1 MKVNQTTNICP
12 GLKPVQLPLVGKCVS
27 INSATRIFCR
37 KAMMTGI
44 SSVRSWVMVICSL
57 IPRAYLNSYFLAKIR
72 TNCEEQGTAYQDI
85 WVYQSYTQGY
95 YYGDPQNCID
105 QDVAPLGPTSG
116 ERLGYQTQ
124 KPEGLLDRIIR
135 SSCPNEGI
143 VLDPFCG
150 CGTAIHAAQKLGKQ
164 W

>member
-12 GLKPVQLPLVGKCVS
+12 RLKPVQLPLVGKWVS

-72 TNCEEQGTAYQDI
+72 TNCEQWATTKFDGVWKIGMDNRRAQHLVKI
-85 WVYQSYTQGY
+85 
-95 YYGDPQNCID
+95 GDRA
-105 QDVAPLGPTSG
+105 VAV
-116 ERLGYQTQ
+116 
-124 KPEGLLDRIIR
+124 LL
-135 SSCPNEGI
+135 
-143 VLDPFCG
+143 VQ
-150 CGTAIHAAQKLGKQ
+150 A
-164 W
+164 